1 MKRKIGSI
9 LVLVLLLCTVFVT
22 PVSAA
27 KEKFDNWQTVAKRMG
42 DYFLKAVDDVDKK
55 EYRAAH
61 DAMNDA
67 YYKLYETQGFE
78 KNVMTAIS
86 AKRVSYIEGEFRHI
100 KHALLGNEESDAEGL
115 KERIRKL
122 RFSVYRDAMVLD
134 GVADEDSDD
143 SIGKAIDGATSD
155 VHVDKGVAKWRTFLT
170 SFVLMLRE
178 GLEAILVVVA
188 IVTYLVKT
196 GNKHLCKGVYMG
208 VLAAVICSFILA
220 GIIQFIMGGT
230 GASQELIEG
239 LTMFI
244 AVGVLFYVSNWM
256 LHKSDEAAWEA
267 YINQQV
273 ETSVDKQSQRGLVFA
288 AFIAVFREGAELVL
302 FYQASFSD
310 GRSDTFS
317 AVGGLLAGVA
327 VLAVVWVL
335 FRYTTVKIPLKPF
348 FTFTSSLLF
357 LMCISFVG
365 KGVVELGE
373 AGVISGGSTLPWMNG
388 FQIPEIGI
396 YDRAETLLP
405 QLILLIAAV
414 WMIVGHRKNTKR
426 RIKQEE
432 MRKKQE
438 ENQKEATA

>member
-1 MKRKIGSI
+1 MKRKIVS
-9 LVLVLLLCTVFVT
+9 VLLLMLMVCTVFVT

-27 KEKFDNWQTVAKRMG
+27 KQKFDNWQDVARAMG
-42 DYFLKAVDDVDKK
+42 DYFNDAIKNVEKDDWK
-55 EYRAAH
+55 AAH
-61 DAMNDA
+61 DDMNKA

-86 AKRVSYIEGEFRHI
+86 AKRVAYIEGEFRHI
-100 KHALLGNEESDAEGL
+100 KGALLGHEQADKDGL
-115 KERIRKL
+115 KTRIMNL
-122 RFSVYRDAMVLD
+122 RYSVYRDAMVLD
-134 GVADEDSDD
+134 GAVGDDSDD
-143 SIGKAIDGATSD
+143 SVGKAIDGKTD
-155 VHVDKGVAKWRTFLT
+155 VKVDEGVAKWKTFLT

-196 GNKHLCKGVYMG
+196 GNKHLCKGVYLG

-220 GIIQFIMGGT
+220 GIINLVMGGT

-256 LHKSDEAAWEA
+256 LHKSDEAAWEQ

-273 ETSVDKQSQRGLVFA
+273 ETSVDKQSQRGLIFA

-302 FYQASFSD
+302 FYQASFSG
-310 GRSDTFS
+310 GRTDVGS
-317 AVGGLLAGVA
+317 AVGGFFAGVA
-327 VLAVVWVL
+327 VLAIVWVV

-373 AGVISGGSTLPWMNG
+373 AGFITGGTTLPWMNG

-405 QLILLIAAV
+405 QLIILIAAV
-414 WMIVGHRKNTKR
+414 WIILAHKKGSKR
-426 RIKQEE
+426 RIEEYENKKSAKAEKAQE
-432 MRKKQE
+432 
-438 ENQKEATA
+438 A